1 LLRDLL
7 SFPTRRSSD
16 LEGGGGLSR
25 YIENGNIF
33 ERGAVLFSHVKG
45 NTLPPSASAHR
56 SELAGRAWEAMGV
69 SLVVHPHNPFIPT
82 CHMNVRMFVAKA
94 PSNSQQEDVFW
105 FGGGLDLTP
114 YYPFEEDAVHFHQV
128 CHDAVQPFG
137 QHLYTKYKHWCDE

>member
-1 LLRDLL
+1 MECNIAKTLRGVPSPLKKGVKRFMPVPISTVLDYFINLQNGIVTSFENEGGDTFLRDEWQL
-7 SFPTRRSSD
+7 D
-16 LEGGGGLSR
+16 EGGGGLSR

-82 CHMNVRMFVAKA
+82 CHKIGRAHV
-94 PSNSQQEDVFW
+94 
-105 FGGGLDLTP
+105 
-114 YYPFEEDAVHFHQV
+114 
-128 CHDAVQPFG
+128 
-137 QHLYTKYKHWCDE
+137 